1 MIIVKSEREIELM
14 RQAGR
19 LAASTREL
27 VLSGAEPG
35 VTTLELDAL
44 AEQHITAAGGI
55 PSFKGYRGFP
65 GSICA
70 SINGEVVHG
79 IPGQRKLEEGDV
91 FSVDVGAILGGY
103 HGDTAASVAI
113 GDVGPRVRRLLE
125 AGERALM
132 AGIEQIC
139 PGNHLSDISHAV
151 QTYAEARGYSV
162 VRDYAG
168 HGIGRDMHE
177 DPQIP
182 NYGPPGRGPRLR
194 RGMVL
199 AIEPMLNEG
208 TCRVVTADD
217 GWTVYTADGGL
228 SVHFEHTVAVTDEG
242 WEILSICDL

>member
-1 MIIVKSEREIELM
+1 MIIIKSEREIERM
-14 RQAGR
+14 REAGQ
-19 LAASTREL
+19 LAAHALERVVS
-27 VLSGAEPG
+27 SAAPG

-44 AEQHITAAGGI
+44 AEQHIVAAGGV

-70 SINGEVVHG
+70 SLNGEVVHG
-79 IPGQRKLEEGDV
+79 IPGATRLEEGDV
-91 FSVDVGAILGGY
+91 LSVDVGAILKGY
-103 HGDTAASVAI
+103 HGDTATSVAI
-113 GDVGPRVRRLLE
+113 GQVDRRIRRLLE
-125 AGERALM
+125 AGENALQK
-132 AGIEQIC
+132 GIERVE
-139 PGNHLSDISHAV
+139 PGNHLSDISWAV
-151 QTYAEARGYSV
+151 QSYAESLGYSV

-194 RGMVL
+194 AGMVL

-208 TCRVVTADD
+208 DYRVATADD
-217 GWTVYTADGGL
+217 GWTVYTVDSGL

-242 WEILSICDL
+242 WEILTARDA